1 MKGKTRVWL
10 YGLLSGIIG
19 GVAGAIDS
27 SLALMIIAPSQF
39 NLGPELFR
47 TLETAGI
54 LGLFA
59 GLKCAVAYL
68 KQSPLP
74 STKVTKPK

>member
-1 MKGKTRVWL
+1 MKARTKVWF
-10 YGLLSGIIG
+10 YGLISGIIG

-47 TLETAGI
+47 TLETALI

-74 STKVTKPK
+74 SAKNSKTK